1 MSDKAPPP
9 PPVTAQPA
17 DAAARKQTPIVDMR
31 AQFERKTPQTA
42 EDRARTRAFIDDKIE
57 LVRRDRNLTDA
68 EKAAAISDLQV
79 KR

>member
-9 PPVTAQPA
+9 PPVTTQPS
-17 DAAARKQTPIVDMR
+17 DAATRKQTPIVDMR

-42 EDRARTRAFIDDKIE
+42 EDSARTRAFIDGKIE